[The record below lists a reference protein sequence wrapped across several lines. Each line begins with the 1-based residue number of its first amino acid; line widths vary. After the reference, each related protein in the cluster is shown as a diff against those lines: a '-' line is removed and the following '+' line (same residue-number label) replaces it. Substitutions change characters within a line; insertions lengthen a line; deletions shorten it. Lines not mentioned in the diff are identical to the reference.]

1 MREWS
6 KLPHRGQGLAVV
18 SFFSDVA
25 TEFLMCENE
34 VWPETRYFFG
44 NRTEEMIQS
53 GKLLNFAS
61 FMATSWSGCYNFTQ
75 SSTHSPCNSCLVG
88 RSIFHLPV
96 PEFIHNKRHISS
108 FFCGG
113 SSHFTLLSL
122 LSWLS
127 INAWFSHVFRT
138 KYLIVSWMPDVP
150 IAFFPVRWITMY
162 RSWQERLGGKD
173 GLLHVSLP

>member
-1 MREWS
+1 M
-6 KLPHRGQGLAVV
+6 
-18 SFFSDVA
+18 
-25 TEFLMCENE
+25 
-34 VWPETRYFFG
+34 

-61 FMATSWSGCYNFTQ
+61 IMATSWSGCYNFTQ
-75 SSTHSPCNSCLVG
+75 SSTYSPCNSCLVG

-96 PEFIHNKRHISS
+96 PEKYTTRDIYQAFLV
-108 FFCGG
+108 GVPVM
-113 SSHFTLLSL
+113 LLSL

-127 INAWFSHVFRT
+127 INAWFSHVFT
-138 KYLIVSWMPDVP
+138 SKYLIVSWMPGVP

-173 GLLHVSLP
+173 GLLGCCMFRCPNISSAFSIAFSQEWPPLLAW